1 MQDRKYIPIIA
12 ATAFILGAAVLAYY
26 LFINRDIAVLQP
38 GAEQDLFNALSSP
51 SNEAL
56 SGSEL
61 EELKNALS
69 APSNS
74 RDVLSEEEQGD
85 LLRSL
90 MSPGQ

>member
-12 ATAFILGAAVLAYY
+12 ATVIILGAAVLAYY
-26 LFINRDIAVLQP
+26 LFMNREIAVPQP

-74 RDVLSEEEQGD
+74 RDILDQGEQDD